1 MRKQR
6 NTNRRSMFFITF
18 VLILLVGI
26 GVVQITSSYTKNKEK
41 EVELGLIMEEIEAEK
56 LRYIE
61 LNQTINDM
69 SSKDFIEEMAR
80 KSFGLIYPDETI
92 IDATEIQ

>member
-18 VLILLVGI
+18 VLILMAGI
-26 GVVQITSSYTKNKEK
+26 GTVQITSSYTKNNEK
-41 EVELGLIMEEIEAEK
+41 EAEVAVLMAEIEAEK
-56 LRYIE
+56 LKYIE

-69 SSKDFIEEMAR
+69 SSKAFIEKMAR
-80 KSFGLIYPDETI
+80 SRFGLIYPDETL
-92 IDATEIQ
+92 IDTREVQ